1 MVEEEN
7 KTVIIQVDPTTFE
20 FQQYTEEDNILISS
34 SRLDTAFTSST
45 DYIEYYAY
53 DENQSLIF
61 PLDNNIRAFELK
73 NYSVIEGDTCLY
85 PAEDINEVGYDGGK
99 YYSTYN
105 FYRKLLG
112 SDITTNYYISE
123 ISGDRTELRLKSNII
138 SDEDMVQ
145 SGNEF
150 ITSREESD
158 YFVDFLLNFGNDQQV
173 IANNFKVDTEL
184 EEPSFLIKLLDPLPP
199 QFQLKT
205 TLWVVEEIST
215 SQAYNIQFPIP
226 VFEPND
232 FQIISG
238 PNYSLKIT
246 QEQGSAGQQYNFNTL
261 LGTDLTSSFNQLESL
276 LDKKEVNISVDYTD
290 YENFVHFSSALT
302 RVENFA
308 YKVGLIGNYTEQITS
323 ILGTEGTNTA
333 YSSSKATLTG
343 QITDVIKNFDGYE
356 YFLYFNSGSAQSWPK
371 TNTEPPYILATTG
384 SNQALTWLGSTD
396 EDNAYY
402 GGQAVSASN
411 FDAENDN
418 YLYNAIPEYLRSDP
432 NNQKYEL
439 FVDMVAQQYDN
450 TWLYT
455 KDLTNRFNADNRL
468 DYGISRDLVAD
479 AIRDFGIKLYS
490 SNFNT
495 DDLYTSF
502 LGITPSGS
510 TFPFP
515 NMTGSIGGV
524 VDTPSGFEYVNNE
537 ISASNDIVPQNEVNQ
552 QLYKRIY
559 HNVPSL
565 LKKKGTIAGLRA
577 LITSY
582 GIPSTILRV
591 SEFGGR
597 DRDFTLD
604 WDLEQDVFNY
614 KFHLE
619 GEKNP
624 TFLSSSFQMNNSWV
638 DSPGENSPQSL
649 QFRFQT
655 AGIPT
660 SSLYQQVWVGDATKT
675 FITLSYTGS
684 GYISGSYSGSV
695 PTNNNAYGQLRFYPE
710 GAIGH
715 TQGKFAQ
722 IDLPFFDKGW
732 WSVQA
737 SFDYD
742 ASGDKIA
749 YLYGANRIGE
759 EIGFSDTGSITV
771 ADPQYWSSTELAYLP
786 SGSALTLG
794 PIASDVYGV
803 AKYGQE
809 LYGLSSIDYQP
820 LTGSLQEVRY
830 WDVVLSESLFYDY
843 VVNPY
848 STQGNSINSTPQEL
862 VFRADLGTELNT
874 GSRESIHPKVTG
886 SWATTQSFA
895 TVADGSSFGL
905 KTSISGSFLQ
915 NTESIYYNQTPGGI
929 KNRVSDR
936 IRIVDYNIPSGST
949 LSPYRSIQQES
960 FPSGSNQSI
969 NYLEV
974 AFSPQNQINDDI
986 IAQIGDFNL
995 GEYIGDPRQIS
1006 ESKRSYPALDKLR
1019 DEYFTKY
1026 INSYD
1031 LNDFIRLIK
1040 FFDNSLF
1047 KMIEDF
1053 TPARTTLSS
1062 GVVIKQN
1069 LLERNV
1075 QAPPSMSYDNNIT
1088 YSGSVKSF
1096 ARDYNVHFA
1105 KEHPGNS
1112 FINDDTL
1119 FTTSGQTTVNL
1130 KIGNGATTITPNTNR
1145 SGSGATFIPLIRSVG
1160 GGGLQVR
1167 SFQVILTGSGYEIG
1181 EILTFTSQSISAS
1194 IAPSLQVTPG
1204 SPTSIANDVVYTVE
1218 ERDLAPILS
1227 PNSDFPQQNYASG
1240 SSIYRYNGGTG
1251 GVFEPFNNIYAAPVS
1266 ESSDFFNYFYDFTSS
1281 ISSTS
1286 IASASGAFFAFN
1298 SEDGATAT
1306 KIFISSLSNGNR
1318 PHSDYSPNIYDPLTQ
1333 VSASLAT
1340 TYGQSG
1346 IKVDFGQLTQLVN
1359 KIYNP
1364 AKNNYANDL
1373 RAKYLITGLNYI
1385 SPPLVTGTNLIVR
1398 QQPITGGTTTL
1409 AGPFTIPVSST
1420 TGNGTGATIRVTM
1433 LAFFGGGGPT
1443 TYTAV
1448 SCVLVDIGL
1457 DYNAGEFMTITSTAL
1472 QAAGFPAIF
1481 DKDLRVE
1488 VRTSNQ
1494 STLDNT
1500 GYWDLD
1506 VTPISA
1512 QFGSGNFNAS
1522 TFTMQIPYMLSGVP
1536 TFFESNPMAAYTA
1549 MFEISEG
1556 PYSGL
1561 TGAEVSASQFAHQ
1574 YPGFVQKFQEPFST
1588 NLGIGMPM
1596 GSSITSSTSNQ
1607 FGQGPFSYDRFDQ
1620 REFYNGEF
1628 INVLNPGLFDDNP
1641 CKAFFGQDS
1650 RIDYFF
1656 FIQWFND
1663 NIISENNFLSNS
1675 TAFQPQPG
1683 NNWFW
1688 ADVVSFPASG
1698 ETNSLLQGLQ
1708 GAGGATTTTQNA
1720 TNRVTNFTYTGPGA
1734 QGSGG
1739 VIEVQSSANPSGGP
1753 YNLNKAYFVET
1764 SLISGSSN
1772 LTQAISTNITSGTN
1786 NTYTNVA
1793 ASSTSGTG
1801 DGTARFNATVIAQ
1814 TVSSIEATVTGSLY
1828 DIGDTITF
1836 NAGTFGGSSTALTLT
1851 LRSDDLFT
1859 GVQKKYNGDRT
1870 ITITSATLI
1879 AAGFANASQDL
1890 TAVLQT
1896 QRLNPVPSNKVKY
1909 IKMSNEDINGE
1920 DTLAFIQD
1928 SNFVTYTLEGAADYA
1943 NDLIDAGFETYFISN
1958 ASVQFNPPNE
1968 NVLLFIDQE
1977 PSTTAVTSYD
1987 ELFYDFSFSA
1997 SGQFVYYAT
2006 SSGEDPNVIHETG
2019 ITRSVAQGYF
2029 PPEAD
2034 SATSLWSTESFFR
2047 GWATANWWDI
2057 TNDGGLAEAGNL
2069 GYYFDPL
2076 NNFNTGSNETNN
2088 DEENP
2093 YKVSTYPWFMNAGDT
2108 GGNGGSTQYILSA
2121 SSTLGSLGP
2130 TDLQFYTGSI
2140 TASAERIPIAFQKY
2154 VVPSPTSVTI
2164 PEVANDTGSGG
2175 SGGGVNTILITPD
2188 SGLSF
2193 VQNNGVTNAQIQVD
2207 CSLSS
2212 GQWSYSITFLDGTG
2226 WLSSISPTQNQTQT
2240 GDGVV
2245 QFTVDPGYTG
2255 GGNTSTF
2262 QRQVLFNFTN
2272 ITNPSQNVMGVT
2284 ITQFYEL
2291 SGGGGGVPSS

>member
-1 MVEEEN
+1 MMEEEN
-7 KTVIIQVDPTTFE
+7 KPVIIQVDPTTFE

-34 SRLDTAFTSST
+34 SRLDTAFSSST

-53 DENQSLIF
+53 DENKSLIF
-61 PLDNNIRAFELK
+61 PLETNIPAFSLR
-73 NYSVIEGDTCLY
+73 NYSTLEGDTCLY
-85 PAEDINEVGYDGGK
+85 PAEDINEIGYDGGQF
-99 YYSTYN
+99 YSTYN
-105 FYRKLLG
+105 FYRKLLA
-112 SDITTNYYISE
+112 SDITINYYISE
-123 ISGDRTELRLKSNII
+123 ISADRTELRLKSNVI
-138 SDEDMVQ
+138 SDEDMIQ
-145 SGNEF
+145 LGNEF
-150 ITSREESD
+150 ITTREESG
-158 YFVDFLLNFGNDQQV
+158 YFYDFLLNFGNDQQA
-173 IANNFKVDTEL
+173 IANNFKVDTVG
-184 EEPSFLIKLLDPLPP
+184 EEPSFLIKLYDALPP
-199 QFQLKT
+199 QFQEKT
-205 TLWVVEEIST
+205 TLWIVEEIST
-215 SQAYNIQFPIP
+215 SQAYSIKLPQPDIIL
-226 VFEPND
+226 ND
-232 FQIISG
+232 FKFILG
-238 PNYSLKIT
+238 PNYSIQAIG
-246 QEQGSAGQQYNFNTL
+246 QEGSAGQQYNFNTL
-261 LGTDLTSSFNQLESL
+261 VGTDLTSSFNQLESL
-276 LDKKEVNISVDYTD
+276 LDKKEVNISVDYTN
-290 YENFVHFSSALT
+290 YENFIHFSSAHT
-302 RVENFA
+302 RLENFT
-308 YKVGLIGNYTEQITS
+308 YKVGLIENYTNQMTS
-323 ILGTEGTNTA
+323 VIGTEGTNIE

-343 QITDVIKNFDGYE
+343 QITDIVKNFDGYE
-356 YFLYFNSGSAQSWPK
+356 YFLYFNSGSAKSWPK

-384 SNQALTWLGSTD
+384 SNQALTWLGTTD
-396 EDNAYY
+396 PDNAFY
-402 GGQAVSASN
+402 GGQALTASD
-411 FDAENDN
+411 FDENNDN
-418 YLYNAIPEYLRSDP
+418 YLYNAIPEFLRADP
-432 NNQKYEL
+432 NNQKYDL

-495 DDLYTSF
+495 DDLYTAF

-565 LKKKGTIAGLRA
+565 LKKKGTIAGIRA

-604 WDLEQDVFNY
+604 WDLKQDVFNY

-624 TFLSSSFQMNNSWV
+624 TYFSSSFQMDTNWV
-638 DSPGENSPQSL
+638 DVVSNNSPQSL

-660 SSLYQQVWVGDATKT
+660 SSLYQQVWVGDVNKT
-675 FITLSYTGS
+675 FMTLSYTGS
-684 GYISGSYSGSV
+684 GFTSGSYSGSV
-695 PTNNNAYGQLRFYPE
+695 PANNNAYGQLRFYPE
-710 GAIGH
+710 GAVGH
-715 TQGKFAQ
+715 TNGKFAQ

-732 WSVQA
+732 WSIQA

-742 ASGDKIA
+742 AAGDKIA

-759 EIGFSDTGSITV
+759 EIGFSETASITV
-771 ADPQYWSSTELAYLP
+771 TDPQYWSGTETAFLP
-786 SGSALTLG
+786 SSSALTLG
-794 PIASDVYGV
+794 PVAREVYGV
-803 AKYGQE
+803 AVYGTE

-862 VFRADLGTELNT
+862 IFRADLGTELNT
-874 GSRESIHPKVTG
+874 GSRTSIHPKVTG
-886 SWATTQSFA
+886 SWDITQSFNK
-895 TVADGSSFGL
+895 GSDFYLQGND
-905 KTSISGSFLQ
+905 TGSWLQ

-936 IRIVDYNIPSGST
+936 IRIVDTNIPSGST

-960 FPSGSNQSI
+960 FPSGSNPSI

-1006 ESKRSYPALDKLR
+1006 ESKSSYPQLDALR
-1019 DEYFTKY
+1019 DAYFEKY
-1026 INSYD
+1026 ISSYD

-1062 GVVIKQN
+1062 GVVVKQN

-1075 QAPPSMSYDNNIT
+1075 QPPPSMSYGNIT

-1119 FTTSGQTTVNL
+1119 FTTTGQTTVNL
-1130 KIGNGATTITPNTNR
+1130 KIGRGATAITASTDG
-1145 SGSGATFIPLIRSVG
+1145 SGEGATFVPLIRSVG

-1181 EILTFTSQSISAS
+1181 EILTFSSASISAS

-1204 SPTSIANDVVYTVE
+1204 SPTSIANDVKYTVE
-1218 ERDLAPILS
+1218 EIDLAPILS

-1448 SCVLVDIGL
+1448 SCVLVGIGL

-1472 QAAGFPAIF
+1472 QAAGFPSIF

-1522 TFTMQIPYMLSGVP
+1522 TFTRQIPYMLNGVA
-1536 TFFESNPMAAYTA
+1536 TFLDTNPMAAYTA

-1596 GSSITSSTSNQ
+1596 GSSITSSTSNK

-1628 INVLNPGLFDDNP
+1628 INVLTPGLFDDNP

-1698 ETNSLLQGLQ
+1698 ETNNLTQESPP
-1708 GAGGATTTTQNA
+1708 TTTSQN
-1720 TNRVTNFTYTGPGA
+1720 TTKRVNTFTYTGPGA
-1734 QGSGG
+1734 QGAGG
-1739 VIEVQSSANPSGGP
+1739 VIEVQSATNPSGGP
-1753 YNLNKAYFVET
+1753 YNLNKVYFVET

-1801 DGTARFNATVIAQ
+1801 DGTARFNVTVIAQ
-1814 TVSSIEATVTGSLY
+1814 TVSTIEATVTGSLY
-1828 DIGDTITF
+1828 DIDDTITF

-1851 LRSDDLFT
+1851 LRADDLFT
-1859 GVQKKYNGDRT
+1859 GVQKKYNGGRT
-1870 ITITSATLI
+1870 INITVATLQ
-1879 AAGFANASQDL
+1879 AAGFANVTAAIA
-1890 TAVLQT
+1890 AVLPT
-1896 QRLNPVPSNKVKY
+1896 QKLNPVPSNKVKY

-1928 SNFVTYTLEGAADYA
+1928 SDFVTYTLEGAADYQ
-1943 NDLIDAGFETYFISN
+1943 NDLLDAGFETYFISN
-1958 ASVQFNPPNE
+1958 ASIQYDPPNE

-1997 SGQFVYYAT
+1997 SGKFVYYAT

-2069 GYYFDPL
+2069 GFLSDPL

-2093 YKVSTYPWFMNAGDT
+2093 YQVSTIPWFMNAGDQ

-2121 SSTLGSLGP
+2121 SSTLGGNGAL
-2130 TDLQFYTGSI
+2130 DLQFYTGSI
-2140 TASAERIPIAFQKY
+2140 TASAERIPIAFTKF
-2154 VVPSPTSVTI
+2154 VVASPTSVTLT
-2164 PEVANDTGSGG
+2164 ETANSGG
-2175 SGGGVNTILITPD
+2175 GGTGGGVNYITLTPD

-2207 CSLSS
+2207 CSLTS
-2212 GQWSYSITFLDGTG
+2212 GQWRYSVNYSDGTG
-2226 WLSSISPTQNQTQT
+2226 WLSSQSPTQNQIQT
-2240 GDGVV
+2240 GDGTV

-2255 GGNTSTF
+2255 GGSTSEF
-2262 QRQVLFNFTN
+2262 QRQVTFNFIN
-2272 ITNPSQNVMGVT
+2272 VSNPAQNVSGVVV
-2284 ITQFYEL
+2284 TQFYDI